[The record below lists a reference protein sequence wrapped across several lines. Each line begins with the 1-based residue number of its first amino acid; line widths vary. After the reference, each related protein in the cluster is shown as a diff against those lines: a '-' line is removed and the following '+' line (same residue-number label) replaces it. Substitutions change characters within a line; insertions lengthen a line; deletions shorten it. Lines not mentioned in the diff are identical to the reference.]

1 MEITE
6 KYILEDLKEDNAL
19 LSSKI
24 DVYKEEIKTLKEKLE
39 YTKKLF
45 VLYENIMECS
55 KSEVEE
61 LTATIKELENENAR
75 LQKNNSL

>member
-6 KYILEDLKEDNAL
+6 KNIIEELKEDNAL
-19 LSSKI
+19 LSSKM

-45 VLYENIMECS
+45 VLYESIMECS
-55 KSEVEE
+55 KNEVKE
-61 LTATIKELENENAR
+61 LTAAIKKLESNI
-75 LQKNNSL
+75 

>member
-6 KYILEDLKEDNAL
+6 KYIIEDLKEDNAL
-19 LSSKI
+19 LSSKV

-55 KSEVEE
+55 KNEVQE
-61 LTATIKELENENAR
+61 LTATIKKLETENAS
-75 LQKNNSL
+75 LQKNL